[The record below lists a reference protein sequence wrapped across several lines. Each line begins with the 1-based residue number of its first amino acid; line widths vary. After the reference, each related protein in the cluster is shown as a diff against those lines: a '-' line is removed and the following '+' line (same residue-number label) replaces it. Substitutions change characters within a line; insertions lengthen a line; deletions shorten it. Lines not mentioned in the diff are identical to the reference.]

1 MLSRL
6 LNLKKEYGAYPKLFA
21 AGLVNGIG
29 DRFSQVAMLS
39 LVLQLTGSG
48 MAVGIAL
55 GVRVL
60 PYLLLAPVGGLLGQ
74 KVSRKKI
81 LVFTDL
87 LRAPVALSLLWAD
100 GPDRLWVVYAASFL
114 LAAGE
119 AVYSPVRKSAIPL
132 LVPAGRLLSVN
143 GLEQLMTGCVLVV
156 GAFAGGIISMHLG
169 PDWAFVWNAASFTA
183 AAGIIGRISFVR
195 SGADADEGRPGGEL
209 AGHAGDLAAEDK
221 KLALRGQVLTAE
233 DQASRHQKAEG
244 GPAPAAEFPADRAE
258 EGAVPVV
265 GFPTDRAEEGAVPVV
280 GFPADRLG
288 KGADLERTSRSA
300 GRIVRRRVKA
310 GRRKPSKQSAGQG
323 RTLLAL
329 FAASVPLQVIF
340 AYELL
345 VPMINGLDNVLISVY
360 AVQVFQLGDAGV
372 GAFYGAIGLG
382 LSLSFA
388 AEKLIRGR
396 LLAGMLGGLL
406 AEGLLLALLSF
417 SGNFAVAFLCY
428 FLLAFAGGI
437 GGACLDTLLM
447 QETPKP
453 FQPVL
458 FGFLTAMGNTLLGLS
473 MFGAGLLL
481 EAVEPRQA
489 GFAGGIAFAV
499 VAVVLGIFYRV
510 RSRSAAGLKD
520 LSKTAER

>member
-1 MLSRL
+1 MLARL
-6 LNLKKEYGAYPKLFA
+6 LNLKKQYGAYPKLFA

-74 KVSRKKI
+74 RVSRKKI

-143 GLEQLMTGCVLVV
+143 GLEQLMMGCVLVV

-169 PDWAFVWNAASFTA
+169 PDWAFVWNAVSFTA
-183 AAGIIGRISFVR
+183 AAGIIGRISFAG
-195 SGADADEGRPGGEL
+195 SGVDADEEQAGGEL
-209 AGHAGDLAAEDK
+209 AGHAADLAAEDE
-221 KLALRGQVLTAE
+221 KLALRGQAPAAE
-233 DQASRHQKAEG
+233 DQASRHQKAEKS
-244 GPAPAAEFPADRAE
+244 PAAAADFRADRAE
-258 EGAVPVV
+258 EGAVP
-265 GFPTDRAEEGAVPVV
+265 AV

-288 KGADLERTSRSA
+288 KGTDLERTSRSA
-300 GRIVRRRVKA
+300 GRMVRRSVKA
-310 GRRKPSKQSAGQG
+310 GARKPSERPAGQG

-396 LLAGMLGGLL
+396 LLAGILGGLL

-447 QETPKP
+447 KETPKP

-499 VAVVLGIFYRV
+499 VAVLLGIFYRV
-510 RSRSAAGLKD
+510 RSRSAAGRKD

>member
-6 LNLKKEYGAYPKLFA
+6 FSLKKEYGAYPKLFA

-74 KVSRKKI
+74 RVSRKKI
-81 LVFTDL
+81 LIFTDL

-100 GPDRLWVVYAASFL
+100 GPDQLWVVYAASFL

-143 GLEQLMTGCVLVV
+143 GLEQLMMGCVLVV

-169 PDWAFVWNAASFTA
+169 PDWAFVWNAVSFTA
-183 AAGIIGRISFVR
+183 AAGIIGRISFAGL
-195 SGADADEGRPGGEL
+195 GADADEEQARGEL
-209 AGHAGDLAAEDK
+209 AGFAGDLAVEDET
-221 KLALRGQVLTAE
+221 LALRGQVLT
-233 DQASRHQKAEG
+233 SG
-244 GPAPAAEFPADRAE
+244 E
-258 EGAVPVV
+258 E
-265 GFPTDRAEEGAVPVV
+265 T
-280 GFPADRLG
+280 
-288 KGADLERTSRSA
+288 
-300 GRIVRRRVKA
+300 RRGKA
-310 GRRKPSKQSAGQG
+310 GKRKPSERPAGRG

-396 LLAGMLGGLL
+396 LLAGMLGGLF
-406 AEGLLLALLSF
+406 AEGLLLAALSF

-447 QETPKP
+447 KETPKP

-499 VAVVLGIFYRV
+499 VAVLLGIFYRV
-510 RSRSAAGLKD
+510 RSRSAVGLKD